1 MRSACHAKS
10 SACWNALNHPAARGG
25 TRGPCKKML
34 KERGGGCSCEG
45 CVQAVGGEGCA
56 GSL

>member
-34 KERGGGCSCEG
+34 KERGGLQLRGS
-45 CVQAVGGEGCA
+45 CA
-56 GSL
+56 GSEG